1 MTGDQLAALLADN
14 AVNLVDVRTPTEY
27 EGTAGHHCDPV
38 QGHIPGAVNIEL
50 EALLH
55 ADRRKELDA
64 LLEER
69 GIDREKPIVVYCHS
83 GSRSGIAATA
93 LTSAGIEA
101 VNYHGSWHEWS
112 RRAG

>member
-1 MTGDQLAALLADN
+1 VTGDQLAALLADN

-27 EGTAGHHCDPV
+27 AGMAGHHCDPV

-50 EALLH
+50 EQLLH
-55 ADRRKELDA
+55 ADRRKELEA

-69 GIDREKPIVVYCHS
+69 GIDPAKPIVVYCHS

-93 LTSAGIEA
+93 LNQAGFET

-112 RRAG
+112 RREP